1 MNMMTPTVK
10 RQVLGGAPPFGLTA
24 HHFAV
29 AIVASA
35 KQFGVNPIRALQ
47 NRGKERR
54 AIAPAMF
61 ALSAV
66 SGAPFAALTDIV
78 QLSKT
83 DAYKSRK
90 RATEEWQ
97 AAEYAATLAVR
108 KAYVP
113 PPYQGP
119 QIVRR
124 AVAPVAPKPAAA
136 PPVPVAAPAP
146 VSHSPALRSP
156 PPHNTGHALKPLV
169 FRRDDRRET
178 SDLLKVGERA
188 LPDRILDALGERSL
202 TTNTLAVILGAK
214 ELPVGDCLTNLMR
227 SGEVTCEEF
236 MDGHVRRRRWSRSQ

>member
-10 RQVLGGAPPFGLTA
+10 RQVLVGAPPFGLTA

-66 SGAPFAALTDIV
+66 SGAPFAALTAIV
-78 QLSKT
+78 ELSTT
-83 DAYKSRK
+83 DAYKSRR
-90 RATEEWQ
+90 RASEDWQ
-97 AAEYAATLAVR
+97 AAERAATLALR
-108 KAYVP
+108 KVY
-113 PPYQGP
+113 
-119 QIVRR
+119 
-124 AVAPVAPKPAAA
+124 VAPEMAKKAARTAPVEAEAL
-136 PPVPVAAPAP
+136 PVASRPPAPAERLP
-146 VSHSPALRSP
+146 EPRPAPAKPHS
-156 PPHNTGHALKPLV
+156 TGHALKPIV
-169 FRRDDRRET
+169 FRKDDGRPMA
-178 SDLLKVGERA
+178 SLPPIGERP
-188 LPDRILDALGERSL
+188 LPDRILEALGARSL

-214 ELPVGDCLTNLMR
+214 ELPVGDCLNNLLR
-227 SGEVTCEEF
+227 SGEVSCEEF

>member
-1 MNMMTPTVK
+1 MNMMTPAVK
-10 RQVLGGAPPFGLTA
+10 RQVLVGAPPFGLTA

-54 AIAPAMF
+54 AMAPAMF

-83 DAYKSRK
+83 DAYKSRR
-90 RATEEWQ
+90 RASEDWQ
-97 AAEYAATLAVR
+97 AAERAAMLALR
-108 KAYVP
+108 KVY
-113 PPYQGP
+113 
-119 QIVRR
+119 
-124 AVAPVAPKPAAA
+124 VAPETPKKTARTAPVEAEAPPVAQRPAA
-136 PPVPVAAPAP
+136 PPERAPAP
-146 VSHSPALRSP
+146 RQA

-169 FRRDDRRET
+169 FRKDDGRPMA
-178 SDLLKVGERA
+178 SLPPIGERP
-188 LPDRILDALGERSL
+188 LPDRIMEALGARSL

-214 ELPVGDCLTNLMR
+214 ELPVGDCLNNLLR
-227 SGEVTCEEF
+227 SGEVSCEEF
-236 MDGHVRRRRWSRSQ
+236 MDGHVRRRRWSRTA

>member
-1 MNMMTPTVK
+1 MNIMSPPVK
-10 RQVLGGAPPFGLTA
+10 RQVLVSAPPFGLTA

-35 KQFGVNPIRALQ
+35 KQLGVNPIRALQ

-78 QLSKT
+78 QLSKA

-124 AVAPVAPKPAAA
+124 AVAPTPVKPAAA
-136 PPVPVAAPAP
+136 PPAPPVSPAP
-146 VSHSPALRSP
+146 LRSP
-156 PPHNTGHALKPLV
+156 PAHNTGHALKPLV
-169 FRRDDRRET
+169 FRRDERRDT
-178 SDLLKVGERA
+178 SDLPKVGERA

>member
-61 ALSAV
+61 ALSSI
-66 SGAPFAALTDIV
+66 SGAPFAALTAIV
-78 QLSKT
+78 ELSTT

-90 RATEEWQ
+90 RASEDWQ
-97 AAEYAATLAVR
+97 AAERAAMLALR
-108 KAYVP
+108 KVYVAP
-113 PPYQGP
+113 EMAKKSAKTAP
-119 QIVRR
+119 VE
-124 AVAPVAPKPAAA
+124 AEALPVAPS
-136 PPVPVAAPAP
+136 PPAPAERLP
-146 VSHSPALRSP
+146 EPRQAPAK
-156 PPHNTGHALKPLV
+156 PHNTGHALKPIV
-169 FRRDDRRET
+169 FRKDDGRPMA
-178 SDLLKVGERA
+178 SLPPIGERP
-188 LPDRILDALGERSL
+188 LPDRIMEALGARSL

-214 ELPVGDCLTNLMR
+214 ELPVGDCLNNLLR
-227 SGEVTCEEF
+227 SGDVSCEEF
-236 MDGHVRRRRWSRSQ
+236 MDGHVRRRRWSRTA

>member
-1 MNMMTPTVK
+1 MNMMSPTVK
-10 RQVLGGAPPFGLTA
+10 RQVLVGAPPFGLTA

-35 KQFGVNPIRALQ
+35 KQLGVNPIRALQ

-90 RATEEWQ
+90 RATEDWQ

-113 PPYQGP
+113 PPYESP
-119 QIVRR
+119 QVVRKV
-124 AVAPVAPKPAAA
+124 VAPAPEKPAAA
-136 PPVPVAAPAP
+136 PPAPA
-146 VSHSPALRSP
+146 SLSPALRSP
-156 PPHNTGHALKPLV
+156 PSHNTGHALKPLV
-169 FRRDDRRET
+169 FRRDDRRDP
-178 SDLLKVGERA
+178 SDLPKVGERA
-188 LPDRILDALGERSL
+188 LPDRILDALGDRSL

-227 SGEVTCEEF
+227 AGEVTCEEF
-236 MDGHVRRRRWSRSQ
+236 MDGHVRRRRWSRAR